1 MMDEVFSLDILYA
14 DEYVPEQLYQLVRNG
29 LCSQLDARLH
39 ELSNSIEYL
48 TALTWHG
55 QEQFSLLMAAALN
68 GYDDIVRVLL
78 THCNSTR
85 QIELRGQVIL
95 YDAKLVKGVTAL
107 YCACYRGHF
116 TVAKTLIEL
125 GQANVKQNALDY
137 PDYPLFTHATIMN
150 RQDIVHFLLENKYT
164 DVNETKSNDCN
175 ESTALIL
182 AAYRGYTSLVKY
194 LIENGADVNYSD
206 RNKTLIGSTAV
217 MCATLCGHLDV
228 LRLLYNAGA
237 NINIRHN
244 TGDTLLMAA
253 VKNKHYSIVSFL
265 LEQSI
270 NDTVDDLEFAACS
283 LFDISSSIEQ
293 MNVVFDL
300 LRVALQQRQLL
311 QIPKICIQP
320 KDIYDYQQECQTI
333 EELDR
338 IKGDRNRIFIE
349 ILLIRER
356 IYSSQKNITIMQP
369 LNDYGDQLAYKKE
382 FDKCL
387 NVYIYIFN
395 SYQQMATNT
404 NLARFV
410 WLFCKMLTENRIISI
425 HRFIQVCYL
434 TFELTESKYMDLTM
448 CNALFLVIITTKIL
462 EQKDITKEEQT
473 LIYSWIRDL
482 CRHRLTTLDGKT
494 LLHLCVD
501 TNTNFRLDFRP
512 RDTITHIKFP
522 NEFGLRLLLTCGNR
536 WLDLDAIESSFG
548 NTPLHI
554 ICERNRDQKIIKL
567 LLNFGSHMD
576 CVNKDGKI
584 PLDYVNDKEIK
595 ALFTTKSTPDRLK
608 CLCARIIVNKR
619 LKIGTSSALTSS
631 LKKFVFLH
639 DSLRIQYNFN

>member
-55 QEQFSLLMAAALN
+55 QEQFSLLMVAALN

-137 PDYPLFTHATIMN
+137 PYYSLFTHATIMN

-206 RNKTLIGSTAV
+206 RNTTLRGSTAV
-217 MCATLCGHLDV
+217 MCATLWGHLDV

-244 TGDTLLMAA
+244 TGDTLLMTA
-253 VKNKHYSIVSFL
+253 VKNKYYSIVSFL

-311 QIPKICIQP
+311 QIPKIFIQP

-349 ILLIRER
+349 TLLIRER

-387 NVYIYIFN
+387 N
-395 SYQQMATNT
+395 
-404 NLARFV
+404 
-410 WLFCKMLTENRIISI
+410 
-425 HRFIQVCYL
+425 
-434 TFELTESKYMDLTM
+434 
-448 CNALFLVIITTKIL
+448 IL
-462 EQKDITKEEQT
+462 EQKEITKEEQR

-482 CRHRLTTLDGKT
+482 CRHRLTTSDGQT

-501 TNTNFRLDFRP
+501 TNTNSRLNFRP

-522 NEFGLRLLLTCGNR
+522 NESGLRFLLTCGNR

-548 NTPLHI
+548 NTPLHV

-567 LLNFGSHMD
+567 LLNFGSHID

-619 LKIGTSSALTSS
+619 LNIGTSSALTSS